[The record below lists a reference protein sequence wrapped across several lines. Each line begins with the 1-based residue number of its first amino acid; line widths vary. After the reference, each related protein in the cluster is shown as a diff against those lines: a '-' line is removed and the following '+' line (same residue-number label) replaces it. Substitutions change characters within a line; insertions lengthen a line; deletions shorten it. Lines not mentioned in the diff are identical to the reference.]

1 MVDKSEIKGDVSH
14 KLPALWQLDIR
25 NHLSVAVVFNGASD
39 LSESQE
45 IKILGG
51 RENPEVPIPFQNNA
65 SSHQGRRNPLE
76 RGAGIKGGLNICEE
90 RRRPSILIAI
100 LVPPY
105 IVFGGLRRNGH
116 CFLNAVRTSL
126 QHENNIPGKN
136 STSHKFSF
144 PDDACDRPLRPAR
157 RHDFLGMRHGKDL
170 HIARSLKENLAVL
183 APGLESC

>member
-1 MVDKSEIKGDVSH
+1 MINQGQPDRYIGHELSRC
-14 KLPALWQLDIR
+14 WQLDIR
-25 NHLSVAVVFNGASD
+25 DHLSVAVVFNGESD

-45 IKILGG
+45 IQILGS
-51 RENPEVPIPFQNNA
+51 RENPEVPIPFQDNA
-65 SSHQGRRNPLE
+65 GSHPGRRNPLE

-90 RRRPSILIAI
+90 RTRPRILLII
-100 LVPPY
+100 LVPSY

-126 QHENNIPGKN
+126 KHENNIPGKN